1 MFFRLKV
8 KIYKTLKP
16 YLKKKNLRKKASL
29 SSELLHFE
37 RLKISKIQ
45 QYFDS

>member
-16 YLKKKNLRKKASL
+16 YLKKNLRKKASL

-37 RLKISKIQ
+37 RLKISKITV
-45 QYFDS
+45 F